1 MVRSFVGGLE
11 LICGL
16 LESKEVQVLAA
27 VCYAIANIARD
38 KENLAVITDHG
49 VIEKLS
55 RLANTNNDL
64 LRAKLA
70 EAIGNCC
77 DWSGNRALFGQSGA
91 VAPLVAYL
99 TTNDLEVHRSTSVA
113 LYQLSKDPWNC
124 VTMHQNGVV
133 PHLLRLIGKLN
144 TIVDER

>member
-16 LESKEVQVLAA
+16 LESRDVQVLAA
-27 VCYAIANIARD
+27 VCFAIANIARD

-55 RLANTNNDL
+55 RLANTENDL

-77 DWSGNRALFGQSGA
+77 EWAGGYIVANIGALIEDSITQ
-91 VAPLVAYL
+91 
-99 TTNDLEVHRSTSVA
+99 
-113 LYQLSKDPWNC
+113 C
-124 VTMHQNGVV
+124 
-133 PHLLRLIGKLN
+133 
-144 TIVDER
+144 

>member
-16 LESKEVQVLAA
+16 LESKDTEVQAA
-27 VCYAIANIARD
+27 VCYAIANIAKD

-55 RLANTNNDL
+55 KLAVTDNDV

-70 EAIGNCC
+70 QAIGNCC
-77 DWSGNRALFGQSGA
+77 EWPG
-91 VAPLVAYL
+91 
-99 TTNDLEVHRSTSVA
+99 T
-113 LYQLSKDPWNC
+113 
-124 VTMHQNGVV
+124 
-133 PHLLRLIGKLN
+133 
-144 TIVDER
+144 